1 MHKINYYFEE
11 NNGNKYLI
19 LASNDGHQDTL
30 NMSRNMEKNQE
41 ILSELIGSIITL
53 KIMMK
58 NI

>member
-30 NMSRNMEKNQE
+30 KYVKKYGEKSRD
-41 ILSELIGSIITL
+41 LIRTYWINNL
-53 KIMMK
+53 
-58 NI
+58 